1 MQAGAF
7 AFAGEFRPDL
17 TIRGPLPTF
26 IRMAAKLLSASLS
39 LIWLYL
45 LHCPEARAS
54 TLFQRLEKAKPAFEC
69 GSGLKSQC
77 KGAPAA
83 GPFSVIL
90 PSRSPFLREGP
101 GTVTFPSSEKLSSAR
116 AFLIRTGLS
125 PPFVRS

>member
-1 MQAGAF
+1 
-7 AFAGEFRPDL
+7 
-17 TIRGPLPTF
+17 
-26 IRMAAKLLSASLS
+26 MAAKLLSASLS

-45 LHCPEARAS
+45 LHCPEARAAS

-83 GPFSVIL
+83 CPSSVIF
-90 PSRSPFLREGP
+90 PSRSPLLREGP
-101 GTVTFPSSEKLSSAR
+101 GTVSFPSSEKISSAR
-116 AFLIRTGLS
+116 ALLIRTGLS